1 MEGGFDVFQKQGL
14 NIAALEIVGA
24 VQDKCVPPDIHR
36 LEFIE
41 PGGDGGFRKVPL
53 ELSEHVIP
61 HVSDG
66 IQKKTPLSS

>member
-41 PGGDGGFRKVPL
+41 PGGDGGFRKGPA
-53 ELSEHVIP
+53 
-61 HVSDG
+61 
-66 IQKKTPLSS
+66 